1 MQKAKGECPVTQK
14 ENVQNILK
22 ASLICLFSSNDAMI
36 FLFVCPFCLY
46 MSMFHMEIYK
56 STNINGRV
64 LWIEEEMVKTKRQSK
79 HLRTPFVSAVLL
91 YKAILTLQ
99 HNKPNIVEHK
109 LSCDFAKQRTH

>member
-22 ASLICLFSSNDAMI
+22 PSLICLFSSNGVMI
-36 FLFVCPFCLY
+36 FLFVC
-46 MSMFHMEIYK
+46 FHMEIYK
-56 STNINGRV
+56 STNINGSV
-64 LWIEEEMVKTKRQSK
+64 LWIEEETVKTKRQSK

-91 YKAILTLQ
+91 YKAILTSQ
-99 HNKPNIVEHK
+99 HNKPNIIEHK